1 MHDRE
6 ARFDAFYNARSAQL
20 VRSLYL
26 ACGDLTRA
34 EDCAQEAF
42 LRAWR
47 RWSKLEG
54 DDPVGWVRTVA
65 WRLCVSDWRST
76 QRLQG
81 ALARLKLVDA
91 TTPDTAA
98 GSPLTNALGLLDAL
112 PIDQRR
118 VAVLYYIEDL
128 PVDDIAALLAVP
140 PGTVKS
146 RLSRGREALRR
157 SLAADQG

>member
-1 MHDRE
+1 MPRKHFF
-6 ARFDAFYNARSAQL
+6 ARGGDGPSSKATTRSA
-20 VRSLYL
+20 
-26 ACGDLTRA
+26 
-34 EDCAQEAF
+34 
-42 LRAWR
+42 
-47 RWSKLEG
+47 
-54 DDPVGWVRTVA
+54 VRTVA

-76 QRLQG
+76 QRLQR

-91 TTPDTAA
+91 TTSDIAA
-98 GSPLTNALGLLDAL
+98 GSPLANALGLLDAL

-128 PVDDIAALLAVP
+128 PVDDIAALLDVP